1 MDTYHWDV
9 LATYHRD
16 AVGCFI
22 WDFFETL
29 WRRTDGTSLLSPFET
44 SLRRSNNTLWRRTT
58 ETSWWRSIETSLGV
72 SLGTYLRRRWNVQ
85 REKSLL
91 RRHDVL
97 MSGGWLVRQ
106 LRQFFKDANCLLLS
120 FFFLENY
127 RFCQK
132 YGNVTN
138 SRGWG
143 ESCCN
148 TTWKLIHDSPLSCIK
163 LRVAICILVCIM
175 WVIRKIDCF
184 IRKCSILVKIRGSM
198 FCVTNRCRKVIAN

>member
-1 MDTYHWDV
+1 METYDWNV
-9 LATYHRD
+9 LVTFHRD
-16 AVGCFI
+16 VVGCFT
-22 WDFFETL
+22 WDV
-29 WRRTDGTSLLSPFET
+29 PA
-44 SLRRSNNTLWRRTT
+44 
-58 ETSWWRSIETSLGV
+58 TSLGR
-72 SLGTYLRRRWNVQ
+72 TE

-91 RRHDVL
+91 RLHDVL

-106 LRQFFKDANCLLLS
+106 LRQFFEDANCLLLS
-120 FFFLENY
+120 FFFSWNY

-143 ESCCN
+143 ESYCN
-148 TTWKLIHDSPLSCIK
+148 TTWKSIHDSPLSCIK

>member
-1 MDTYHWDV
+1 MRRRYDIPITRCGDV
-9 LATYHRD
+9 RLKR
-16 AVGCFI
+16 
-22 WDFFETL
+22 
-29 WRRTDGTSLLSPFET
+29 
-44 SLRRSNNTLWRRTT
+44 
-58 ETSWWRSIETSLGV
+58 LGDV
-72 SLGTYLRRRWNVQ
+72 PSRRRWVFHLGHTCDVAGTYRE